1 MTLNH
6 LHLRVRDLGATVDWF
21 GKIMQ
26 VRPGFRNEH
35 MATFSFDAMTLIFD
49 AANDDVSATIGF
61 ESHDCDSDF
70 KAVVGRGAVGLEP
83 PANRDWGVRT
93 AYFKGPGALKFEIEG
108 PIKK

>member
-1 MTLNH
+1 
-6 LHLRVRDLGATVDWF
+6 VRDLGATVEWF

-70 KAVVGRGAVGLEP
+70 KAVVGRGA
-83 PANRDWGVRT
+83 A
-93 AYFKGPGALKFEIEG
+93 
-108 PIKK
+108 